1 MSNNNIKLVPFTD
14 KELEDI
20 QLLLVDKMITLNDKN
35 TNEAQGTGPDFTAI
49 SRVSDKIQRY
59 STKRKVIFS

>member
-14 KELEDI
+14 EELEDI
-20 QLLLVDKMITLNDKN
+20 QLLLVDKMITLNDEN
-35 TNEAQGTGPDFTAI
+35 TNEAQGTSPDFIAI